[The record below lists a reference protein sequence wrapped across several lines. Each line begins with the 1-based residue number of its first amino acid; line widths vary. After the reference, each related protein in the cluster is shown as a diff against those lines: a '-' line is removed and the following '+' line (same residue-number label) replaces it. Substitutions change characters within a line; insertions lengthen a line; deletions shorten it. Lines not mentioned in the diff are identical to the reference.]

1 MVLRARASGLK
12 ISLKISQIIG
22 PNGQFANF
30 LNEPDVG
37 IRPRVG
43 PRLAMASTEIE
54 SPDEIAPSPPRPLQ
68 ETNSAGRAGFL
79 SPEPKKGFL
88 GKLKKK

>member
-12 ISLKISQIIG
+12 ISIKLANHG
-22 PNGQFANF
+22 PNIAQFANF
-30 LNEPDVG
+30 LNEPDVRKFVG
-37 IRPRVG
+37 IR